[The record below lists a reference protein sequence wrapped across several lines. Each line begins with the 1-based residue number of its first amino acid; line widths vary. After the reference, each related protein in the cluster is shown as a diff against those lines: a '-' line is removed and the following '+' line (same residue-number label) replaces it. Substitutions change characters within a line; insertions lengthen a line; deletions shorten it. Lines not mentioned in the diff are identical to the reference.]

1 MRTGERKGR
10 WRPLRERPT
19 WVRWGVDGLVLL
31 LVAAAVMTWQTRRL
45 PSAGTPAPA
54 FSLRT
59 REGGAVSLESLRGK
73 PVALTFWA
81 PWCTVCKAESSN
93 LSALKRRVGGRAH
106 VLSVAVAWEDV
117 EEVRRFAREQEVD
130 YPVLLG
136 DDALQRAYRV
146 DTFPTTLFLSP
157 EGRVTRAAVGYTTQ
171 VGLLWRLW
179 L

>member
-1 MRTGERKGR
+1 MDSTGMRGR
-10 WRPLRERPT
+10 WRQLRTRHA
-19 WVRWGVDGLVLL
+19 WVRWGVDLL
-31 LVAAAVMTWQTRRL
+31 LFAAVAVAVMTWQTRRL
-45 PSAGTPAPA
+45 PASGTPAPA

-59 REGGAVSLESLRGK
+59 LDGQTLRLESLRGK

-93 LSALKRRVGGRAH
+93 LSALRKRVGERAH
-106 VLSVAVAWEDV
+106 VLSVAVAYDDV
-117 EEVRRFAREQEVD
+117 EEVRRFAREQGVD

-171 VGLLWRLW
+171 LGLLWRLW

>member
-1 MRTGERKGR
+1 MSTGNWRER
-10 WRPLRERPT
+10 WRGVRARHA
-19 WVRWGVDGLVLL
+19 WVRWGVDLLLFL
-31 LVAAAVMTWQTRRL
+31 LVAAGVMTWQTRRL
-45 PSAGTPAPA
+45 PAAGTQAPA
-54 FSLRT
+54 FTLRT
-59 REGGAVSLESLRGK
+59 LEGGTVDLASLRGK

-81 PWCTVCKAESSN
+81 PWCTVCKAESAN
-93 LSALKRRVGGRAH
+93 LSALKRRVGERAH

-117 EEVRRFAREQEVD
+117 DEVRRFAREQGVD

>member
-1 MRTGERKGR
+1 MGARESWER
-10 WRPLRERPT
+10 WRRVQARHA
-19 WVRWGVDGLVLL
+19 WVRWSVDLLLLL
-31 LVAAAVMTWQTRRL
+31 LVASAVMAWQTRRL
-45 PSAGTPAPA
+45 PEAGTPAPA
-54 FSLRT
+54 FALRT
-59 REGGAVSLESLRGK
+59 LGGETVRLEALRGR

-93 LSALKRRVGGRAH
+93 LSALQRRVGERAH
-106 VLSVAVAWEDV
+106 VLSVAVAYDDV
-117 EEVRRFAREQEVD
+117 EEVRRFAREQGVD

-136 DDALQRAYRV
+136 DDALQRAYNV

-171 VGLLWRLW
+171 LGLLWRLW

>member
-1 MRTGERKGR
+1 MGARE
-10 WRPLRERPT
+10 LRER
-19 WVRWGVDGLVLL
+19 WRQARARHAWLRWGLDLLVFA
-31 LVAAAVMTWQTRRL
+31 LVAAAVMSWQTRRL
-45 PSAGTPAPA
+45 PEAGTPAPA
-54 FSLRT
+54 FALRT
-59 REGGAVSLESLRGK
+59 LDGQTVRLEDLRGR

-81 PWCTVCKAESSN
+81 PWCTVCKAESSV
-93 LSALKRRVGGRAH
+93 LSALRERVGERAH

-117 EEVRRFAREQEVD
+117 EEVRRFAREQGVD